1 MEKQRIRKQLFGSHD
16 PYADFSPLPE
26 NLFGWASD
34 SSAFNDVLL
43 SSKPKCIIEVGSYL
57 GKSAVNMAKIMLNQG
72 IDDFEIVCVDTWLG
86 SVEHWLGDEVL
97 RSTFAHGRP
106 TLYEQFISN
115 IIHQKLTDYITPFP
129 VDSINAAE
137 YFVHSCI
144 ESDLIYVDAGH
155 DYLSVKAD
163 LIAYSNVVKKGGYI
177 LGDDWQHGPVKN
189 AVQDVFGIKN
199 VISKSS
205 DKFLWKKPE

>member
-1 MEKQRIRKQLFGSHD
+1 VEKQRIRKHLFGSHD
-16 PYADFSPLPE
+16 PYANFEPLPE

-34 SSAFNDVLL
+34 SPVFNDVLL
-43 SSKPKCIIEVGSYL
+43 SYKPKCIVEVGTYL
-57 GKSAVNMAKIMLNQG
+57 GKSAVNMARILLGERIN
-72 IDDFEIVCVDTWLG
+72 DFEIVCVDTWLG
-86 SVEHWLGDEVL
+86 SVEHWMGDEVL
-97 RSTFAHGRP
+97 RSKFVNGRP
-106 TLYEQFISN
+106 ILYEQFISN
-115 IIHQKLTDYITPFP
+115 IVHQKLTDHITPFP

-137 YFVHSCI
+137 YFVRNYI
-144 ESDLIYVDAGH
+144 EPDLIYIDAGH

-177 LGDDWQHGPVKN
+177 LGDDWQHGPVKD